1 MLNGKNIKILELLFQ
16 EKYSI
21 DDFAKLLNLNP
32 RTIRY
37 NIEDLNRALV
47 KHNLSEI
54 KKDKDLFYLDKKEI
68 FKIKKLISSN
78 STLTSIDRRDY
89 LLTKLLLNHE
99 IVLSHES
106 AVLDVTRRTLNND
119 LLEIKKFLREY
130 QLEIEAIP
138 GKGVK
143 VYGNSKVIN
152 GLLIGFF
159 TKFLSAGINLK
170 TIFKDILFSLVDEK
184 KLETILFKTNILL
197 IKLKKEPQIYSFYAI
212 ISIIILSFTPKEDK
226 EFPYKL
232 QNVDLKKYE
241 EIKSFFKEELQLELP
256 DDYISIIIEILKS
269 KYMSDFELI
278 LEKNMPFFF
287 DELQRNIFKDIEIKK
302 RLKNKI
308 LNLIRISDFKFR
320 FNISEKNIEVSDL
333 PEYNLEL
340 FDFLESLLR
349 KYFRSFETEDV
360 ILLTRFIQSEINREQ
375 KNNRKKIIIV
385 DNSLNHFAGK
395 KVGDFLEKIYNVEV
409 IQYLPVYKLKYF
421 LAQDRKVDM
430 IVTLINLEFEV
441 TDIPVYEIELK
452 KFWRNFKL
460 LEEE

>member
-143 VYGNSKVIN
+143 IYGEPQIIN
-152 GLLIGFF
+152 RLLIAFF

-170 TIFKDILFSLVDEK
+170 TIFKNIIFSLVDEK
-184 KLETILFKTNILL
+184 KLEEILLKTNILL
-197 IKLKKEPQIYSFYAI
+197 AKIKKEPQIYSFYAI
-212 ISIIILSFTPKEDK
+212 ISIIILSFTPKENK
-226 EFPYKL
+226 SFSYKL
-232 QNVDLKKYE
+232 KSRDFKNYQ
-241 EIKSFFKEELQLELP
+241 EIKTFFKDELQLELP

-308 LNLIRISDFKFR
+308 LNLIKISDFKSR

-409 IQYLPVYKLKYF
+409 IQYLSVYKLKYF

>member
-37 NIEDLNRALV
+37 NIEDLNRALI

-212 ISIIILSFTPKEDK
+212 ISIIILSFTRKEDK
-226 EFPYKL
+226 QFPYKL

-241 EIKSFFKEELQLELP
+241 EIKSFFKEELQIELP
-256 DDYISIIIEILKS
+256 DDYISIIIQILKS

-278 LEKNMPFFF
+278 FEKNMPFFF
-287 DELQRNIFKDIEIKK
+287 DELQRKIFKDIEIKK
-302 RLKNKI
+302 KLKNKI
-308 LNLIRISDFKFR
+308 LNLIRISDFKSR

-385 DNSLNHFAGK
+385 DNTLNHFAGK

>member
-1 MLNGKNIKILELLFQ
+1 
-16 EKYSI
+16 
-21 DDFAKLLNLNP
+21 
-32 RTIRY
+32 
-37 NIEDLNRALV
+37 
-47 KHNLSEI
+47 
-54 KKDKDLFYLDKKEI
+54 
-68 FKIKKLISSN
+68 
-78 STLTSIDRRDY
+78 
-89 LLTKLLLNHE
+89 
-99 IVLSHES
+99 
-106 AVLDVTRRTLNND
+106 
-119 LLEIKKFLREY
+119 
-130 QLEIEAIP
+130 
-138 GKGVK
+138 
-143 VYGNSKVIN
+143 
-152 GLLIGFF
+152 
-159 TKFLSAGINLK
+159 
-170 TIFKDILFSLVDEK
+170 
-184 KLETILFKTNILL
+184 
-197 IKLKKEPQIYSFYAI
+197 
-212 ISIIILSFTPKEDK
+212 
-226 EFPYKL
+226 
-232 QNVDLKKYE
+232 
-241 EIKSFFKEELQLELP
+241 
-256 DDYISIIIEILKS
+256 
-269 KYMSDFELI
+269 MSDFELI

-308 LNLIRISDFKFR
+308 LNLIRISDFKSR

>member
-212 ISIIILSFTPKEDK
+212 ISIIILS
-226 EFPYKL
+226 L
-232 QNVDLKKYE
+232 L
-241 EIKSFFKEELQLELP
+241 
-256 DDYISIIIEILKS
+256 YISLFNCIGFPDGGKS
-269 KYMSDFELI
+269 NIGKS
-278 LEKNMPFFF
+278 NTGN
-287 DELQRNIFKDIEIKK
+287 RNSI
-302 RLKNKI
+302 
-308 LNLIRISDFKFR
+308 
-320 FNISEKNIEVSDL
+320 
-333 PEYNLEL
+333 
-340 FDFLESLLR
+340 
-349 KYFRSFETEDV
+349 
-360 ILLTRFIQSEINREQ
+360 
-375 KNNRKKIIIV
+375 
-385 DNSLNHFAGK
+385 
-395 KVGDFLEKIYNVEV
+395 
-409 IQYLPVYKLKYF
+409 
-421 LAQDRKVDM
+421 
-430 IVTLINLEFEV
+430 
-441 TDIPVYEIELK
+441 
-452 KFWRNFKL
+452 
-460 LEEE
+460 

>member
-1 MLNGKNIKILELLFQ
+1 M
-16 EKYSI
+16 
-21 DDFAKLLNLNP
+21 
-32 RTIRY
+32 
-37 NIEDLNRALV
+37 
-47 KHNLSEI
+47 
-54 KKDKDLFYLDKKEI
+54 
-68 FKIKKLISSN
+68 
-78 STLTSIDRRDY
+78 
-89 LLTKLLLNHE
+89 
-99 IVLSHES
+99 
-106 AVLDVTRRTLNND
+106 
-119 LLEIKKFLREY
+119 
-130 QLEIEAIP
+130 
-138 GKGVK
+138 
-143 VYGNSKVIN
+143 VIN

-226 EFPYKL
+226 QFPYKL

-241 EIKSFFKEELQLELP
+241 EIKSFFKEELQIELP
-256 DDYISIIIEILKS
+256 DDYISIIIQILKS

-278 LEKNMPFFF
+278 FEKNMPFFF
-287 DELQRNIFKDIEIKK
+287 DELQRKIFKDIEIKK

-308 LNLIRISDFKFR
+308 LNLIRISDFKSR

-349 KYFRSFETEDV
+349 KYFRSFETEDVILLTRFIQSEINREQKNNRKKIIIVDNSLNHFAGKKVGDFLEKIEDV

>member
-212 ISIIILSFTPKEDK
+212 ISIIILSFTPKEGK

-232 QNVDLKKYE
+232 QNIDLKKYE

-308 LNLIRISDFKFR
+308 LNLIRISDFKSR

>member
-232 QNVDLKKYE
+232 QNIDLKKYE

-308 LNLIRISDFKFR
+308 LNLIRISDFKSR

-333 PEYNLEL
+333 PEYNLKL
-340 FDFLESLLR
+340 FLTLESLLQ
-349 KYFRSFETEDV
+349 KYFKNFENEDI
-360 ILLTRFIQSEINREQ
+360 ILLTRFIQSEINKER
-375 KNNRKKIIIV
+375 KNNRKKVIII
-385 DNSLNHFAGK
+385 DNTLDHFAGK
-395 KVGDFLEKIYNVEV
+395 KIGSFLEKIYNIEI

-421 LAQDRKVDM
+421 LNQGIKIDL

-441 TDIPVYEIELK
+441 LNIPVYEIELK

-460 LEEE
+460 LDEE

>member
-21 DDFAKLLNLNP
+21 DDLAKLLNLNP

-54 KKDKDLFYLDKKEI
+54 QKDKDLFYLDKKEI

-106 AVLDVTRRTLNND
+106 TVLDVTRRTLNND
-119 LLEIKKFLREY
+119 LLEIKKFLRKY

-232 QNVDLKKYE
+232 QNIDLKKYE

-308 LNLIRISDFKFR
+308 LNLIRISDFKSR

>member
-16 EKYSI
+16 EKYRI
-21 DDFAKLLNLNP
+21 DDIANFLNLNP

-37 NIEDLNRALV
+37 NIEDINRTLI

-54 KKDKDLFYLDKKEI
+54 KKDKDLFYLDRKEI

-106 AVLDVTRRTLNND
+106 TVLDVTRRTLNND

-130 QLEIEAIP
+130 KLEIEASP

-143 VYGNSKVIN
+143 IYGNSEIIN

-170 TIFKDILFSLVDEK
+170 TIFKDIILSLIDEK
-184 KLETILFKTNILL
+184 KLEEILVKTNILL
-197 IKLKKEPQIYSFYAI
+197 IKLKIEPQIYSFYAI
-212 ISIIILSFTPKEDK
+212 ISIIILSFTPKENKDFSNRLK
-226 EFPYKL
+226 
-232 QNVDLKKYE
+232 NIDLEKYQ
-241 EIKSFFKEELQLELP
+241 EIKSFFKDELQLELS

-269 KYMSDFELI
+269 KYMSDFELM
-278 LEKNMPFFF
+278 LEKSMPFFF
-287 DELQRNIFKDIEIKK
+287 DELQKNVFKDVQLKK
-302 RLKNKI
+302 RARKRI
-308 LNLIRISDFKFR
+308 LNLIRIADFKSR
-320 FNISEKNIEVSDL
+320 FSISEKNLEITDL
-333 PEYNLEL
+333 PEYNLKL
-340 FDFLESLLR
+340 FAFLESLLK
-349 KYFRSFETEDV
+349 KYFRSFENEDI

-375 KNNRKKIIIV
+375 KNNRKKIIII
-385 DNSLNHFAGK
+385 DNTLNHFAGK
-395 KVGDFLEKIYNVEV
+395 KIGGFLEKIYSVEV
-409 IQYLPVYKLKYF
+409 IEYLPVYKLKYF
-421 LAQDRKVDM
+421 LTQGIKVDL
-430 IVTLINLEFEV
+430 IVTLINLEFEIP
-441 TDIPVYEIELK
+441 DIPVYEIELK

-460 LEEE
+460 LDEK